1 MRTCDWDVPIG
12 GHKNGRTFDWVLLTG
27 GHKMGT
33 CDLLP
38 AGMYQG
44 WVQNWEL
51 VIGMYPQVGTI
62 YADSG
67 YFRDSVIP
75 NGGQN
80 IRRIRILLKQ

>member
-51 VIGMYPQVGTI
+51 VIGMYPQVGTKMGTYELLYGCTI
-62 YADSG
+62 VGS
-67 YFRDSVIP
+67 FRCGTP
-75 NGGQN
+75 
-80 IRRIRILLKQ
+80 L

>member
-51 VIGMYPQVGTI
+51 VIGMYPQVGTTM
-62 YADSG
+62 G
-67 YFRDSVIP
+67 TCFR
-75 NGGQN
+75 
-80 IRRIRILLKQ
+80 LLVTL

>member
-51 VIGMYPQVGTI
+51 VIGMYSQVGTKMGT
-62 YADSG
+62 YE
-67 YFRDSVIP
+67 
-75 NGGQN
+75 
-80 IRRIRILLKQ
+80 LLYGCTIVSSFLCGTPL